1 MRAIKVLL
9 QKELAMLKNSGLTT
23 KKGVL
28 IRLAAF
34 AGGLIVLGALTYAI
48 VWGINALLRFA
59 SLPVEEIGL
68 IVNPFFYLILL
79 LLSWLA
85 LAVIW
90 HEGRSEFYHSP
101 DLNLLVST
109 PIPAKL
115 LFAFRFVTY
124 TCFSFA
130 LLSLLGLPPFI
141 AMGIVAEAPWYYYLF
156 LLPIVHA
163 LMIIVASIG
172 ICLLMVLMRLLSAKR
187 IMHLTIIF
195 SCLLGALWIGMVI
208 YGFGEIIPRIFDWVA
223 AAEPV
228 FAIIFPLREAVES
241 LGYLLR
247 GEPATAL
254 WSFVPL
260 LVSSGVIFVGAIL
273 AADKLYWAGF
283 AKAQIAEAQPR
294 KKTRS
299 PKGVLK
305 KDKPAVLSG
314 RKGSF
319 FLAEWRKASRNY
331 EMGST
336 AIGEIVPLIIMAIT
350 TFIQDPQPGL
360 GMVLLIF
367 LNVGFLGLWGS
378 QAIEAFFAPP
388 GSRKDAKILQQQ
400 YSLLKTMPLTGG
412 EFIRYRWL
420 ALFLPQFLFTG
431 IILLLINIGL
441 GSGLLITLASLAI
454 LALLIGSR
462 GALHLGIDMIR
473 YARRVERAVVFR
485 IWRVALPII
494 YYILALGILV
504 LGQLYTH
511 IGFLGFMHYWPQWLA
526 TTISG
531 VLFLAL
537 VGFILYYSFRL
548 AIRHW
553 EMMEIQ

>member
-1 MRAIKVLL
+1 MRIIKVLL
-9 QKELAMLKNSGLTT
+9 QKELAMLKNTGLTT

-79 LLSWLA
+79 LLSWAA

-195 SCLLGALWIGMVI
+195 SSLLGALWIGMVI
-208 YGFGEIIPRIFDWVA
+208 YGLGEIIPRIFDWVA

-228 FAIIFPLREAVES
+228 LAIIFPLREAVES

-273 AADKLYWAGF
+273 ATDKLYWAGF
-283 AKAQIAEAQPR
+283 AKAQIVEAQPR

-299 PKGVLK
+299 QKKCSRRISRQSYLVEKGV
-305 KDKPAVLSG
+305 
-314 RKGSF
+314 F
-319 FLAEWRKASRNY
+319 
-331 EMGST
+331 
-336 AIGEIVPLIIMAIT
+336 
-350 TFIQDPQPGL
+350 
-360 GMVLLIF
+360 
-367 LNVGFLGLWGS
+367 
-378 QAIEAFFAPP
+378 
-388 GSRKDAKILQQQ
+388 
-400 YSLLKTMPLTGG
+400 SLLNG
-412 EFIRYRWL
+412 EK
-420 ALFLPQFLFTG
+420 P
-431 IILLLINIGL
+431 
-441 GSGLLITLASLAI
+441 
-454 LALLIGSR
+454 
-462 GALHLGIDMIR
+462 
-473 YARRVERAVVFR
+473 
-485 IWRVALPII
+485 
-494 YYILALGILV
+494 
-504 LGQLYTH
+504 
-511 IGFLGFMHYWPQWLA
+511 LA
-526 TTISG
+526 TTKWARLLSARSYRS
-531 VLFLAL
+531 LSWPLL
-537 VGFILYYSFRL
+537 LLSRILS
-548 AIRHW
+548 
-553 EMMEIQ
+553 QD